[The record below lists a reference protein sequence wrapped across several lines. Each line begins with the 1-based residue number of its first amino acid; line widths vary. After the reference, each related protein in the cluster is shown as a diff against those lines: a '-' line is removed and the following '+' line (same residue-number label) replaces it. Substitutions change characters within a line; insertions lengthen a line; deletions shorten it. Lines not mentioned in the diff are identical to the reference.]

1 MDCSIC
7 LEKINVEDYSIN
19 FCCKQTYHF
28 HCLKT
33 WTDEKYTCPICRKL
47 LDRRVLNVL
56 RNIQNNIRELE
67 MREKRAHH
75 IIETLMLDI
84 QNIKDRTKE
93 NFEKLTNISSY
104 TQPPIIPSSPVL
116 SNEDQPLSFRRLY
129 ERRGAVVLPLIIPT
143 SPTTSIDCAAPAFC
157 RCFNCCLDLG
167 LPRWN

>member
-7 LEKINVEDYSIN
+7 LEKIKIEEYPVH

-28 HCLKT
+28 NCIKT

-47 LDRRVLNVL
+47 LDRRILNVL

-67 MREKRAHH
+67 LKEKRAHH

-84 QNIKDRTKE
+84 QNIKDRTRE
-93 NFEKLTNISSY
+93 NFEKLANTSSY
-104 TQPPIIPSSPVL
+104 TQHPLIPSSPVL
-116 SNEDQPLSFRRLY
+116 SNDEPLSFRRLY
-129 ERRGAVVLPLIIPT
+129 ERRGAVVLPLIIPS
-143 SPTTSIDCAAPAFC
+143 SPSSPPSSYCAAPAFC
-157 RCFNCCLDLG
+157 RCFNCSDLG